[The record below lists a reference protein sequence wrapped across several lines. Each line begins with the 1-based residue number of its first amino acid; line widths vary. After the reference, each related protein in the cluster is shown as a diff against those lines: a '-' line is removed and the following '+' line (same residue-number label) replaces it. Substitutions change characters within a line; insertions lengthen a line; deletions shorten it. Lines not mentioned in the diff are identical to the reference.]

1 MMDDNWSEKLS
12 KLLNEELR
20 ISTLSDIKQTFE
32 SLPRTEAS
40 AVARRL
46 QLPLIFDCLN
56 ASDQ

>member
-1 MMDDNWSEKLS
+1 MDDNWSEKLS

-20 ISTLSDIKQTFE
+20 ISALSDIKHSFE
-32 SLPRTEAS
+32 SLSRNEAS
-40 AVARRL
+40 AVARSL